1 MPGSNSL
8 RQQSRQGTPTTP
20 ADGHHAVAPHVPCP
34 NPPPSNNSSDTV
46 LLMNILRLLLVVA
59 FIGLTSASS
68 FAWNETGHRAI
79 AFLAFEH
86 LTPEANAKVAALLE

>member
-1 MPGSNSL
+1 
-8 RQQSRQGTPTTP
+8 
-20 ADGHHAVAPHVPCP
+20 
-34 NPPPSNNSSDTV
+34 
-46 LLMNILRLLLVVA
+46 MNILRLLLVVA